1 MFSNDRPFT
10 TSYDL
15 CPAPVMKIFNDPVY
29 GFISVP
35 DPLLLRLIDHP
46 WFQRLRYIKQLGL
59 SHLVYPGAL
68 HTRFHHA
75 LGAMHL
81 MGLALESLRGK
92 GHVITEEEALGAH
105 VAILLHDIGHGPFSH
120 ALEHSL
126 VEGIGHEDVGALV
139 MDALNTE
146 FGGAL
151 ATGIRIFRDQHPK
164 RFLHQ
169 LVSGQLDMDRM
180 DYLNRDSF
188 YTGVSEGV
196 IGGDRIIKMLQVVDD
211 RVVVEEKAIYS
222 IEKFIVARRLMYW
235 QVYLHKTVVACEQ
248 MLVQTLR
255 RAKALGLEGTP
266 LFGSPA
272 LLGFLHEG
280 RDRSSFQHPAVLAA
294 FMRLDDHD
302 IMGAVKVWADHPDK
316 VLARLATDLVQRR
329 TLRIKLRN
337 EPWDPAQVARV
348 RKAVAQEMGISEA
361 LAGLFVLS
369 GQVVNN
375 AYDTTHDGI
384 RLLFK
389 NGKLKD
395 IAQASDNLGI
405 EAMSGAVEKH
415 YLAFPRTMGKEW
427 F

>member
-1 MFSNDRPFT
+1 MS
-10 TSYDL
+10 S
-15 CPAPVMKIFNDPVY
+15 KILNDPIY

-35 DPLLLRLIDHP
+35 HPVLLRLIDHP

-59 SHLVYPGAL
+59 GHLVYPGAL

-81 MGLALESLRGK
+81 MGEAIGSLRSK
-92 GHVITEEEALGAH
+92 GHPITEAEELGAH
-105 VAILLHDIGHGPFSH
+105 LAILLHDIGHGPFSH
-120 ALEHSL
+120 ALEHSI
-126 VEGIGHEDVGALV
+126 VDGICHEDVGELV
-139 MDALNTE
+139 MDRLNTE
-146 FGGAL
+146 LDGAL
-151 ATGIRIFRDQHPK
+151 ELGIRIFRDQYPK

-211 RVVVEEKAIYS
+211 RLVVEEKAIYS

-255 RAKALGLEGTP
+255 RAKALGLQGED
-266 LFGSPA
+266 LFASPA
-272 LLGFLHEG
+272 LLGFLRAR
-280 RDRSSFQHPAVLAA
+280 RDRASFADPAVLED

-302 IMGAVKVWADHPDK
+302 IMGAVKVWAHHPDK
-316 VLARLATDLVQRR
+316 VLARLATDLLHRR

-337 EPWDPAQVARV
+337 EPWSDAHIARM
-348 RKAVAQEMGISEA
+348 RTAYATEMGITEQEA
-361 LAGLFVLS
+361 GHFVLA

-375 AYDTTHDGI
+375 AYDATHDGI
-384 RLLFK
+384 QLLFK
-389 NGKLKD
+389 NGQLKD
-395 IAQASDNLGI
+395 IAQASDNLAI
-405 EAMSGAVEKH
+405 EAMSGAVQKH
-415 YLAFPRTMGKEW
+415 YLAFPRSMGKAWLEG
-427 F
+427 